1 MMSLSL
7 DSNRST
13 PHTRGVLTIAE
24 TPETLTVYTPIW
36 IGALTLVLA
45 TALFAYVARSARR
58 REKVNVKIA
67 GAGIG
72 ALALA
77 CLGWSLLGT
86 STTMQKAG
94 VISDGALGEVIRAPW
109 SLVRSFETDERPS
122 IRFGGK
128 GRFLVLQVDGGDEV
142 EIPLTGLADA
152 EAVKVIE
159 FVKTRIRK

>member
-1 MMSLSL
+1 
-7 DSNRST
+7 
-13 PHTRGVLTIAE
+13 VLTIAE

-36 IGALTLVLA
+36 IGALACVVA
-45 TALFAYVARSARR
+45 IALFAYVARGAKR
-58 REKVNVKIA
+58 REKLNVKIA

-72 ALALA
+72 ALMLA

-94 VISDGALGEVIRAPW
+94 VISDGPLGEVIRAPW

-122 IRFGGK
+122 VRFGGK

-142 EIPLTGLADA
+142 EIPLSGLGDD
-152 EAVKVIE
+152 EALKVIA
-159 FVKTRIRK
+159 FVKSRIRK

>member
-1 MMSLSL
+1 
-7 DSNRST
+7 
-13 PHTRGVLTIAE
+13 VLTIAE

-36 IGALTLVLA
+36 VGALLLLLA
-45 TALFAYVARSARR
+45 AALFAFVARGARR
-58 REKVNVKIA
+58 REKMNARTA

-94 VISDGALGEVIRAPW
+94 VISDGPLGEVIRAPW

-122 IRFGGK
+122 VRFGGK
-128 GRFLVLQVDGGDEV
+128 GRFLVLQVEGGDEV
-142 EIPLTGLADA
+142 EIPLSGLADA
-152 EAVKVIE
+152 EALRVIE
-159 FVKTRIRK
+159 FVKSRIRK

>member
-1 MMSLSL
+1 M
-7 DSNRST
+7 
-13 PHTRGVLTIAE
+13 LTIAE

-36 IGALTLVLA
+36 VGALAAIVA
-45 TALFAYVARSARR
+45 IALFAYVARSAKR
-58 REKVNVKIA
+58 REKLNVKIA

-72 ALALA
+72 ALAFA
-77 CLGWSLLGT
+77 CLAWSFFGT

-122 IRFGGK
+122 VRFGGK
-128 GRFLVLQVDGGDEV
+128 GRFLVLQVEGGDEV
-142 EIPLTGLADA
+142 EIPLSGLADA

-159 FVKTRIRK
+159 FVKARIGK